1 VVVLVLSLVFIFSVV
16 ALHGTVSSLVTVLFP
31 TDLYLWMSKQSLQRS
46 RASSLARR
54 LFGDEVILGSGERKE
69 WKKRE
74 GNA

>member
-1 VVVLVLSLVFIFSVV
+1 
-16 ALHGTVSSLVTVLFP
+16 
-31 TDLYLWMSKQSLQRS
+31 LQRS